1 MIYHQKGSSVNFSSA
16 VENVVIKSV
25 DMHDTIN
32 LIDIVSVHR
41 EQWNDFNDY
50 PSTLMTTEKQSN
62 Q

>member
-1 MIYHQKGSSVNFSSA
+1 MTSKVIGSSNQQWIEEHNFVIYHQKGSSVNFSSA

-41 EQWNDFNDY
+41 EQ
-50 PSTLMTTEKQSN
+50 
-62 Q
+62 